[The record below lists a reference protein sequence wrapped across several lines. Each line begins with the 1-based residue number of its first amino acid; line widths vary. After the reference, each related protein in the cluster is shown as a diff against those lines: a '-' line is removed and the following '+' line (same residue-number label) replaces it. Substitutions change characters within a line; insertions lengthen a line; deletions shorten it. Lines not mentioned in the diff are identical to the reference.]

1 MSEPAPD
8 YSKSYTIEAMLG
20 LTLDQLVALSPEEFQ
35 KYISPCLTVCAP
47 VEKQAPI
54 KSTTAS
60 GTSKLTPTTA
70 LGKSM
75 TKKPSAATKLTPE
88 QMLLAGQQQLD
99 AMQKLLDNLPK

>member
-1 MSEPAPD
+1 MELTTPD

-35 KYISPCLTVCAP
+35 KYISPCLTVCKP
-47 VEKQAPI
+47 VEKVAAI
-54 KSTTAS
+54 KFSTTAS

-75 TKKPSAATKLTPE
+75 TKKPVITKLTPE

-99 AMQKLLDNLPK
+99 AMQKLLESLPK